1 MMKASKRMPPY
12 LLLYAVGIIAISFS
26 SIFVR
31 WSEADVAVIAMY
43 RLLLTNVLMLPFV
56 WKYRQ
61 PLLKL
66 DRSQWLLLML
76 SGAMLGLHFLLWMGS
91 LRYTTV
97 ASSTV
102 LLSLEPLLVMIASYF
117 LFKAAINKAMVIGI
131 GIAMIGSIM
140 IGAGDFS
147 LSDEAL
153 YGDLLS
159 FLGAVVVAV
168 HMLIGKHLLKRT
180 QVFAY
185 NFWAFFFAACLLA
198 IYNVIN
204 RNPFTGYSTK
214 EWGLFLLLA
223 IVPTLLGHYVFNF
236 LMKRMAA
243 ATVSM
248 SVLGEP
254 IFASLLA
261 LALLKEKITL
271 YSMAAGMLMLYGVWV
286 FIRYGKDNQ
295 LVKNS

>member
-1 MMKASKRMPPY
+1 MTRHMQLNPY
-12 LLLYAVGIIAISFS
+12 LLLYVLGILAISFS

-43 RLLLTNVLMLPFV
+43 RLLLTNMLMLPFI
-56 WKYRQ
+56 WKFRK
-61 PLLKL
+61 PLLRL

-117 LFKAAINKAMVIGI
+117 LFKADINKAMIAGI

-147 LSDEAL
+147 LSGEAL

-159 FLGAVVVAV
+159 FLSAVAVAV

-198 IYNVIN
+198 VYNVIN
-204 RNPFTGYSTK
+204 RNPFIGYSAK

-223 IVPTLLGHYVFNF
+223 IVPTLLGHYVFNY

-261 LALLKEKITL
+261 LVLLKESIAM
-271 YSMAAGMLMLYGVWV
+271 YSIAAGLLMLYGVWI
-286 FIRYGKDNQ
+286 FIRYGKVNQ
-295 LVKNS
+295 LNKT